1 MCICLQVFNMSKLVG
16 QLKFNLAKEIELKYI
31 KYSHALSNF
40 DSQNPS
46 FISRPLFN
54 VTRLK
59 ITSKIMCYFINACYT
74 FWVLLNMVIPK
85 KI

>member
-40 DSQNPS
+40 DSQNP
-46 FISRPLFN
+46 
-54 VTRLK
+54 
-59 ITSKIMCYFINACYT
+59 
-74 FWVLLNMVIPK
+74 
-85 KI
+85 